1 MAAQASPLHSA
12 HHWHL
17 HVFRSPMGES
27 EFRFAPLLRWLGL
40 TLIVVLVLQMAAVVV
55 AIDWADTSRPPQV
68 TGPLVALAPLGF
80 LGLLVT
86 LIASRLEDPQQRHT
100 PLRWVV
106 CGCSALLAA
115 GMIAAIP
122 MSLSSEAG
130 DAIQLQN
137 LDQGRQALKEA
148 RQFREDDQQ
157 VEALGEQLAQAGQLA
172 ADATDDDKRRAAQ
185 VMVDEQIVQME
196 EQLQRFEAQRT
207 RESRQR
213 LIGGTASAVVLAV
226 AFALLALTAV
236 L

>member
-1 MAAQASPLHSA
+1 
-12 HHWHL
+12 
-17 HVFRSPMGES
+17 MGES
-27 EFRFAPLLRWLGL
+27 EFRFAPLLCWLGL

-55 AIDWADTSRPPQV
+55 AIDWADTSRPPQL

-86 LIASRLEDPQQRHT
+86 LIASRLEDPQQRQT

-106 CGCSALLAA
+106 CSCSALLAA

-130 DAIQLQN
+130 DASQLQN

-148 RQFREDDQQ
+148 RQFREDEQQ

-172 ADATDDDKRRAAQ
+172 ADATADDKRRAAQ

-196 EQLQRFEAQRT
+196 SQLQRFEAQRT

>member
-1 MAAQASPLHSA
+1 
-12 HHWHL
+12 
-17 HVFRSPMGES
+17 MGES
-27 EFRFAPLLRWLGL
+27 EFRFALLLRWLGL
-40 TLIVVLVLQMAAVVV
+40 TLIVVLALQMAAVVV
-55 AIDWADTSRPPQV
+55 AIDWADTSRPPQL

-130 DAIQLQN
+130 DASQLQN

-148 RQFREDDQQ
+148 RQFREDEQQ

-172 ADATDDDKRRAAQ
+172 ADATADDKRRAAE

-196 EQLQRFEAQRT
+196 SQLQRFEAQRT

-213 LIGGTASAVVLAV
+213 LIGGTASAVVLAI
-226 AFALLALTAV
+226 AFAFLALTAV

>member
-1 MAAQASPLHSA
+1 
-12 HHWHL
+12 
-17 HVFRSPMGES
+17 MGES

-55 AIDWADTSRPPQV
+55 AIDWADTSRPPQL

-106 CGCSALLAA
+106 CGFSALLAA

-130 DAIQLQN
+130 DASQLQN

-148 RQFREDDQQ
+148 RQFREDEQQ

-172 ADATDDDKRRAAQ
+172 ADATADDKRRAAQ

-196 EQLQRFEAQRT
+196 SQLQRFEAQRT

-213 LIGGTASAVVLAV
+213 LIGGTANAVVLAV

>member
-1 MAAQASPLHSA
+1 VS
-12 HHWHL
+12 
-17 HVFRSPMGES
+17 RSPIGES

-40 TLIVVLVLQMAAVVV
+40 TLIVVLLLQMAAVVV
-55 AIDWADTSRPPQV
+55 AIDWADTSRPPQL

-86 LIASRLEDPQQRHT
+86 LIASRLDHPQQRHT

-106 CGCSALLAA
+106 FGCSALLAA

-122 MSLSSEAG
+122 ISLSSGAG
-130 DAIQLQN
+130 DASQLQN
-137 LDQGRQALKEA
+137 LEQGRQALKEA
-148 RQFREDDQQ
+148 RQFRDDEQQ
-157 VEALGEQLAQAGQLA
+157 VAALGEQLAQAGQLA
-172 ADATDDDKRRAAQ
+172 ADATEDDKRLAAE
-185 VMVDEQIVQME
+185 VMVDEQIDQME
-196 EQLQRFEAQRT
+196 AQLQRFEVQRT

-213 LIGGTASAVVLAV
+213 LIGGTASAVALAV

>member
-1 MAAQASPLHSA
+1 
-12 HHWHL
+12 
-17 HVFRSPMGES
+17 MGES
-27 EFRFAPLLRWLGL
+27 ELRFSPLLRWLGL

-55 AIDWADTSRPPQV
+55 AIDWADTSRAPQL

-86 LIASRLEDPQQRHT
+86 LIASRLEHPQQRHT

-172 ADATDDDKRRAAQ
+172 ADATDDDKRRAAE

-196 EQLQRFEAQRT
+196 AQLQRFEAQRT
-207 RESRQR
+207 RESQQR

>member
-1 MAAQASPLHSA
+1 MY
-12 HHWHL
+12 
-17 HVFRSPMGES
+17 ES

-55 AIDWADTSRPPQV
+55 AIDWAETSRPPQL

-86 LIASRLEDPQQRHT
+86 LISSRLEHPQQRHT
-100 PLRWVV
+100 PLGWVV

-122 MSLSSEAG
+122 MSLSSDAG
-130 DAIQLQN
+130 DASLLQS
-137 LDQGRQALKEA
+137 LDQGRQAIKDA
-148 RQFREDDQQ
+148 RQFREDEQQ

-172 ADATDDDKRRAAQ
+172 ADATDDDKRRAAE

-196 EQLQRFEAQRT
+196 SQLQRFEAQRT

>member
-1 MAAQASPLHSA
+1 
-12 HHWHL
+12 
-17 HVFRSPMGES
+17 MGES

-55 AIDWADTSRPPQV
+55 AIDWADTSRPPQL

-86 LIASRLEDPQQRHT
+86 LIASRLDHPQQRHT
-100 PLRWVV
+100 PLRWIV

-130 DAIQLQN
+130 DATQLQN

-148 RQFREDDQQ
+148 RQFREDEQQ

-172 ADATDDDKRRAAQ
+172 ADATDDDKRRAAE
-185 VMVDEQIVQME
+185 VMVDEQIDQME
-196 EQLQRFEAQRT
+196 SQLQRFEAQRS

-213 LIGGTASAVVLAV
+213 LIGGTASAGVLAI
-226 AFALLALTAV
+226 AFVLLALTAV

>member
-1 MAAQASPLHSA
+1 
-12 HHWHL
+12 
-17 HVFRSPMGES
+17 MGES

-55 AIDWADTSRPPQV
+55 AIDWAGTSRPPQL

-86 LIASRLEDPQQRHT
+86 LIASRLEHPQQRHT

-130 DAIQLQN
+130 DASQLQN
-137 LDQGRQALKEA
+137 LDQGRQAIKEA
-148 RQFREDDQQ
+148 RQFREDEQQ

-172 ADATDDDKRRAAQ
+172 ADATADDKRRAAQ

-196 EQLQRFEAQRT
+196 SQLQRFEAQRT